1 MVISTVTKKD
11 LRAYKRKKLWQ
22 KLKRFKS
29 LYLFLLPAVLWFF
42 VFCYIPMAGL
52 TIVIK
57 DFSFAGGIW
66 GSPLEDPWY
75 KNFEMFFNNPLLWDM
90 VKNTLIIA
98 VIRLA
103 LFPAPIVLAIMLNE
117 VKNPKFKKFV
127 QTVTYFPFFISWVIV
142 TSILDQLLTPY
153 GSGGPLYQ
161 LLQLFSG
168 SSSVNFYMIEEAYFY
183 PLVIITYLWKTVGW
197 NSIIYL
203 AAISNIDPTL
213 YEAASMDGANR
224 VQTIWY
230 ITLPQLKVIIGLMFI
245 MALGS
250 IMSAGFEQIYF
261 LQSPSNYDI
270 SNVLDVFVVTYGIEN
285 GKYAIAAIAGL
296 FQGLIGLLFIV
307 LGNTILKKWSDIS
320 LW

>member
-1 MVISTVTKKD
+1 MIVSTVTKKD
-11 LRAYKRKKLWQ
+11 LRAYKRKKLLQ
-22 KLKRFKS
+22 KLNRFKS

-52 TIVIK
+52 VIVIE
-57 DFSFAGGIW
+57 DFSFAQGIW

-75 KNFEMFFNNPLLWDM
+75 KNFEMFFNNPLLWQM
-90 VKNTLIIA
+90 VGNTLIIA
-98 VIRLA
+98 LIRLA

-161 LLQLFSG
+161 ILQMLSG
-168 SSSVNFYMIEEAYFY
+168 QEAMNFYMIEASSFY

-270 SNVLDVFVVTYGIEN
+270 SNVLDVFVVTFGIEG

-296 FQGLIGLLFIV
+296 FQGIIGLLFIV
-307 LGNTILKKWSDIS
+307 LGNSILKKWSDIS